1 MKINPVLENYS
12 SSNQIGQT
20 PNPLENVETDSMLT
34 EIPGGLLA
42 NTGNFAKNG
51 KVSTLLTNYTNTS
64 VNNKKRLNNNN
75 NNNNHEIDDCNSS
88 MRLGWFEIQF
98 VFEFNSQKFFHNLQ
112 TKSNAKHST

>member
-1 MKINPVLENYS
+1 MKTNPILENYS
-12 SSNQIGQT
+12 SSINQT

-64 VNNKKRLNNNN
+64 VNNNKKRLNN

-88 MRLGWFEIQF
+88 MRLGWFE
-98 VFEFNSQKFFHNLQ
+98 FEFKL
-112 TKSNAKHST
+112 